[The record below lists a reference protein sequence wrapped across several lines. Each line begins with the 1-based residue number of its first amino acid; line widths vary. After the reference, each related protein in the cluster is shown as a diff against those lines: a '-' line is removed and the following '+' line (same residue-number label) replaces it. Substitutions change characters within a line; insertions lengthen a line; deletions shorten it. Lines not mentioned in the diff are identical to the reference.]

1 MLVTFTLE
9 KKNCKRA
16 WKYPLETLP
25 TTVCID
31 FSFEISDALGQ
42 STICSPRFCSFEIH
56 RQIHT
61 SLFVGLHNLF
71 DSNIRIGCLDFILSC
86 CSLFFFLLFLV
97 SVVVGILY
105 KDLHEVLITDQP
117 NRTITGTTRWGY
129 LLKFLN
135 QMPPQSKIHKRLN
148 L

>member
-86 CSLFFFLLFLV
+86 CSLFFFTFFSISGCWDLV
-97 SVVVGILY
+97 QGSPWSIDYRSTQQNYNGHHKVRL
-105 KDLHEVLITDQP
+105 
-117 NRTITGTTRWGY
+117 
-129 LLKFLN
+129 
-135 QMPPQSKIHKRLN
+135 PPKVS
-148 L
+148 